1 MATFEVL
8 IDDELMSTLDTSFN
22 SKGNEKV
29 LSLLNDFE
37 DGKWRFQKFQNFIWD
52 NIIETAL
59 SQDEKEKLAGQ
70 YKSSLVEAAKNLRLT
85 DKENER
91 GKGSELAEIL
101 LYGIMKHH
109 YKGLPAVPKIFYK
122 QNNQDNAKGADSVH
136 IVLEDNDDFSIW
148 LGEAKF
154 YKDLNAAM
162 GAAIDSIKEALE
174 TEKLKKENRIIT
186 GLNDIDKL
194 LENNKGLKDKI
205 KSFLNNGNSI
215 ANFEPRLHI
224 PILLLYECEKTKN
237 NTTMSDEYRT
247 EIKEFHISKA
257 REYFDKQIEQL
268 NSIPQYTD
276 IKFHLILFPVPN
288 KQDIVD
294 KFISNV
300 KFYKEQ

>member
-1 MATFEVL
+1 MVTFEVL
-8 IDDELMSTLDTSFN
+8 IDDELMSALDTSFN

-29 LSLLNDFE
+29 FSLLNDFE
-37 DGKWRFQKFQNFIWD
+37 DGKWRFQKFQNFIWN
-52 NIIETAL
+52 NIIEAAL

-70 YKSSLVEAAKNLRLT
+70 YQSSLIEAAKNLRLT
-85 DKENER
+85 DEHET

-101 LYGIMKHH
+101 LYGIMKHY

-154 YKDLNAAM
+154 YKDLDAAM
-162 GAAIDSIKEALE
+162 GAAIDSIKEALG

-194 LENNKGLKDKI
+194 LEDNKGLRTKI
-205 KSFLNNGNSI
+205 KLFLDNGNSI
-215 ANFEPRLHI
+215 DDFKLKLHI

-237 NTTMSDEYRT
+237 NTIMSNKYRI
-247 EIKEFHISKA
+247 EIKAFHISKA

>member
-1 MATFEVL
+1 MITFEVL
-8 IDDELMSTLDTSFN
+8 INDELMSALDASFN
-22 SKGNEKV
+22 SNGNEKV

-70 YKSSLVEAAKNLRLT
+70 YFSSLVEAAKNLRLT
-85 DKENER
+85 DKENET

-101 LYGIMKHH
+101 LYGIMKH
-109 YKGLPAVPKIFYK
+109 YYNGLPVVPKIFYK
-122 QNNQDNAKGADSVH
+122 QNNQDNAKGSDSVH

-154 YKDLNAAM
+154 YKNLDAAM
-162 GAAIDSIKEALE
+162 GSAIASIKEALE

-194 LENNKGLKDKI
+194 LENNKGLSDKI
-205 KSFLNNGNSI
+205 KSFLDNGNSI
-215 ANFEPRLHI
+215 DNFKPKLHI

-247 EIKEFHISKA
+247 EIKAFHISKA
-257 REYFDKQIEQL
+257 NLYFKKQIKNL
-268 NSIPQYTD
+268 NSVSQYTD

-288 KQDIVD
+288 KQEIVD
-294 KFISNV
+294 TFISNV